1 MMERGGFEPPKAFAG
16 RFTVCSL
23 WPLGHL
29 SANGADEWTRGAD
42 GRSRTDDLLITSQ
55 LLYLLSYI
63 GRLHRAPAGAP
74 FVFQGSDLWN
84 PGRERPAGTP
94 TPREAGRQAPER
106 DEATMNNTRAT
117 GCQQNASSGG

>member
-1 MMERGGFEPPKAFAG
+1 MASMERGGFEPPKAYAG

-63 GRLHRAPAGAP
+63 GRPHRAPRCAVLAIKEC
-74 FVFQGSDLWN
+74 DLWN
-84 PGRERPAGTP
+84 PTVNVQRHGAIQPLPDGS
-94 TPREAGRQAPER
+94 PRAKP
-106 DEATMNNTRAT
+106 
-117 GCQQNASSGG
+117 

>member
-1 MMERGGFEPPKAFAG
+1 MERGGFEPPKAYAG

-29 SANGADEWTRGAD
+29 SANGATEWTRGAD

-74 FVFQGSDLWN
+74 CVCQGIDLWTFEI
-84 PGRERPAGTP
+84 GRASCREREYVCVEG
-94 TPREAGRQAPER
+94 
-106 DEATMNNTRAT
+106 
-117 GCQQNASSGG
+117 

>member
-1 MMERGGFEPPKAFAG
+1 MLHSMERGGFEPPKANAG

-29 SANGADEWTRGAD
+29 SEPRQGIGANELLHGAD

-63 GRLHRAPAGAP
+63 G
-74 FVFQGSDLWN
+74 D
-84 PGRERPAGTP
+84 
-94 TPREAGRQAPER
+94 PRYAA
-106 DEATMNNTRAT
+106 AA
-117 GCQQNASSGG
+117 

>member
-1 MMERGGFEPPKAFAG
+1 MERGGFEPPKAYAG

-29 SANGADEWTRGAD
+29 SMDGAGEWTRGAD

-63 GRLHRAPAGAP
+63 GRAGPSFRGCAVCLSKKLSLEFRPRASGGRAPAPTASRT
-74 FVFQGSDLWN
+74 VGS
-84 PGRERPAGTP
+84 
-94 TPREAGRQAPER
+94 
-106 DEATMNNTRAT
+106 
-117 GCQQNASSGG
+117 

>member
-1 MMERGGFEPPKAFAG
+1 MERGGFEPPKAYAG

-29 SANGADEWTRGAD
+29 SASFQASCPGTGADEFTHGAD

-63 GRLHRAPAGAP
+63 GRLRRAPPECAVCRSNENFPSPDVNFAGHTATP
-74 FVFQGSDLWN
+74 PIALD
-84 PGRERPAGTP
+84 GRP
-94 TPREAGRQAPER
+94 
-106 DEATMNNTRAT
+106 
-117 GCQQNASSGG
+117 